1 MKPRVMSQFT
11 VYIRRVG
18 HLLIAPFL
26 MLPLMLTM
34 NRSLSRVAAIHL
46 RVSELQSIEVA
57 QVFAL

>member
-1 MKPRVMSQFT
+1 MSQFT